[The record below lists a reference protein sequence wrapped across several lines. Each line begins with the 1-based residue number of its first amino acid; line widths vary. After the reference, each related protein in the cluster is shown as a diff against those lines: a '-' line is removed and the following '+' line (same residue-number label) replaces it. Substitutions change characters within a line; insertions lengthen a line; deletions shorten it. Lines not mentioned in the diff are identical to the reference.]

1 MAYYNYLTR
10 TQMSTI
16 FLTLSFVS
24 VVAGLILGIITKD
37 LRILGTGIILGV
49 LFWTLGFTTIPDKTD
64 DDEQRRRDTESN

>member
-10 TQMSTI
+10 AQMSTI

-49 LFWTLGFTTIPDKTD
+49 LFWTLGFITPDKTD
-64 DDEQRRRDTESN
+64 DDGNEQGKGDT

>member
-10 TQMSTI
+10 AQMSTI

-49 LFWTLGFTTIPDKTD
+49 LFWALGFTTIPDKTD
-64 DDEQRRRDTESN
+64 DDEQRRRNTESN

>member
-49 LFWTLGFTTIPDKTD
+49 LFWTLEFTTIPNKTD

>member
-1 MAYYNYLTR
+1 MAYYNHLTR

-37 LRILGTGIILGV
+37 LRILGTSIILGV
-49 LFWTLGFTTIPDKTD
+49 LF
-64 DDEQRRRDTESN
+64 NV